1 MRDAIS
7 AQSWSYSVAE
17 SKEKNFSN
25 RKARSKNNEAND
37 VYASVENNEDNVLLH
52 RDSRRFVDI
61 ENEESSEEESEV
73 SYPREEV
80 EMTDLGNGDVIT
92 EKEQAP
98 LLKKNSRRQNK
109 NKSKKGK
116 DRNAM
121 NNDIIRSEDTYV

>member
-61 ENEESSEEESEV
+61 ETEESSEEESEV

-80 EMTDLGNGDVIT
+80 EMTDLGNGDIIT

>member
-61 ENEESSEEESEV
+61 ETDESSEEESEV

>member
-61 ENEESSEEESEV
+61 ETDESSEEESEV

-121 NNDIIRSEDTYV
+121 NNDIIRSEDSYV

>member
-25 RKARSKNNEAND
+25 RKARNKNNEAND

-61 ENEESSEEESEV
+61 ETEESSEEESEV

>member
-1 MRDAIS
+1 MCDAIS

-61 ENEESSEEESEV
+61 ETDESSEEESEV

>member
-7 AQSWSYSVAE
+7 AQSWSYSAAE

-25 RKARSKNNEAND
+25 RKARSKKNENND
-37 VYASVENNEDNVLLH
+37 VYASVENNEDSVLLH

-61 ENEESSEEESEV
+61 ETEENSEEESEV

-80 EMTDLGNGDVIT
+80 EMTDLGNGDIIT

-98 LLKKNSRRQNK
+98 LLKKNSRRQKK

-116 DRNAM
+116 DSNAM
-121 NNDIIRSEDTYV
+121 NNDIITSEDTYV

>member
-61 ENEESSEEESEV
+61 ETEESSEEESEV

-109 NKSKKGK
+109 NKSKKSK

>member
-61 ENEESSEEESEV
+61 ETEESSEEESEV